1 VGSRPPSSLS
11 AAVHVHAWRL
21 LQNRG
26 TLTQSPQGT
35 TFFLIHHQLGSGRVR
50 PQRHPLL
57 RLYINMAHPHTLSR
71 PQVNRGYSA
80 PALHSA
86 LSNHSV
92 SSSSVYTPSSSSSSS
107 STSSTNSYFSAQAPS
122 TGVSPAISPATPYT
136 SGLSSASPM
145 TPDYPIITATVT
157 SRNQSGITSTNTMHA
172 RDDPLRQFALHI
184 PAPPTL
190 SLSAASRQPAP
201 SVHAGAM
208 HTSSGRTSSTL
219 GYDDLPS
226 PMDRSRRM
234 PSSTHA
240 PQMTVASSVYFYT
253 LSVTLPTSIQPEM
266 VTVCANKGDKLKV
279 VADAWHMENESA
291 SRFPLLSCD

>member
-1 VGSRPPSSLS
+1 MPGGSCK
-11 AAVHVHAWRL
+11 
-21 LQNRG
+21 
-26 TLTQSPQGT
+26 
-35 TFFLIHHQLGSGRVR
+35 IGSGLDDIRSFNTYK
-50 PQRHPLL
+50 PK
-57 RLYINMAHPHTLSR
+57 MAHLHALNR
-71 PQVNRGYSA
+71 PQVSRGFSA

-86 LSNHSV
+86 LSNHATN
-92 SSSSVYTPSSSSSSS
+92 TPSSSSSSS

-136 SGLSSASPM
+136 TGLSPASPM
-145 TPDYPIITATVT
+145 TSDYPIITATVT
-157 SRNQSGITSTNTMHA
+157 SRNQTSISSSTNNSMSA

-190 SLSAASRQPAP
+190 SLSAATRQPAP
-201 SVHAGAM
+201 SVQTPMHAANN
-208 HTSSGRTSSTL
+208 TSSKTASSSNSHR

-234 PSSTHA
+234 PSSNHA

-253 LSVTLPTSIQPEM
+253 LSVQLPTAIQPEM

-279 VADAWHMENESA
+279 VADAWHMENESHYEWQITFPPRDVDMSA
-291 SRFPLLSCD
+291 VHARFDDSKNLTIDVRRLPRVYRF